1 MCDIIWASLFKGA
14 TMNQYSTRE
23 EWLTAGVEEVRSLF
37 DLSGKSLPKQ
47 IRVSCGFPSTA
58 LRSGAIGECWISTAS
73 ADGTFEILI
82 HPKLADPV
90 KVFEVLIHELCHAT
104 AGAFNHGVN
113 FQKIAKAMHLQAIGR
128 GREPWKST
136 EGDADF
142 IATYA
147 DIITSLGEYP
157 HAELKSDRQ
166 IKKQTTRLLKA
177 VCPSCGYTVR
187 LTSKWAAQGLPT
199 CPCGDDLAL

>member
-1 MCDIIWASLFKGA
+1 
-14 TMNQYSTRE
+14 MNQFSTRE
-23 EWLTAGVEEVRSLF
+23 EWLVAGIEEVQSLF
-37 DLSGKSLPKQ
+37 DANSKPLPKN

-58 LRSGAIGECWISTAS
+58 LRSGAIGECWINTCS
-73 ADGTFEILI
+73 ADGAFEILI

-113 FQKIAKAMHLQAIGR
+113 FQKIAKSMNLMPVGSGR
-128 GREPWKST
+128 QPWKAT
-136 EGDADF
+136 VGDADF
-142 IATYA
+142 GKVYG
-147 DIITSLGEYP
+147 DIITSLGDYP

-166 IKKQTTRLLKA
+166 IKKQSTRLLKA

-187 LTSKWAAQGLPT
+187 LTHKWASQGLPV
-199 CPCGDDLAL
+199 CPCGDHLAI

>member
-1 MCDIIWASLFKGA
+1 MS
-14 TMNQYSTRE
+14 NQYSTRE

-47 IRVSCGFPSTA
+47 IRVSCGFPSNA
-58 LRSGAIGECWISTAS
+58 NRSGAIGECWINSAS
-73 ADGTFEILI
+73 ADGTFEIMI

-90 KVFEVLIHELCHAT
+90 AVFEVLIHELCHAT
-104 AGAFNHGVN
+104 SGAFNHGIN
-113 FQKIAKAMHLQAIGR
+113 FQKIASAMHLMATGSGR
-128 GREPWKST
+128 QPWKST
-136 EGDADF
+136 KGSATF
-142 IATYA
+142 LPTYA
-147 DIITSLGEYP
+147 DIITSLGDYP

-187 LTSKWAAQGLPT
+187 LTQKWADQGMPS
-199 CPCGDDLAL
+199 CPCGDTLSV

>member
-1 MCDIIWASLFKGA
+1 MTA
-14 TMNQYSTRE
+14 QYSTRE

-37 DLSGKSLPKQ
+37 DLSGKTLPRQ

-58 LRSGAIGECWISTAS
+58 MRSGAIGECWISTAS

-113 FQKIAKAMHLQAIGR
+113 FQKIAKTMHLQAIGR

-142 IATYA
+142 IPTYA
-147 DIITSLGEYP
+147 DIITSLGDYP

-177 VCPSCGYTVR
+177 TCPSCGYPVR

-199 CPCGDDLAL
+199 CPCGDDFAL

>member
-1 MCDIIWASLFKGA
+1 MTA
-14 TMNQYSTRE
+14 QYSTRE

-37 DLSGKSLPKQ
+37 DLSGKTLPRQ

-58 LRSGAIGECWISTAS
+58 MRSGAIGECWISTAS

-113 FQKIAKAMHLQAIGR
+113 FQKIAKTMHLQAIGR
-128 GREPWKST
+128 GRQPWKST

-142 IATYA
+142 IPTYA
-147 DIITSLGEYP
+147 DIITSLGDYP

-177 VCPSCGYTVR
+177 TCPSCGYTVR

>member
-1 MCDIIWASLFKGA
+1 MTAH
-14 TMNQYSTRE
+14 YSTRE
-23 EWLTAGVEEVRSLF
+23 EWLTAGIEEVRSLF

-113 FQKIAKAMHLQAIGR
+113 FQKIAKTMHLQAIGR

-142 IATYA
+142 IPVYH
-147 DIITSLGEYP
+147 DIITSLGDYP

-187 LTSKWAAQGLPT
+187 LTQKWADQGLPT

>member
-1 MCDIIWASLFKGA
+1 MTA
-14 TMNQYSTRE
+14 QYSTRE

-37 DLSGKSLPKQ
+37 DLSGKTLPRQ

-58 LRSGAIGECWISTAS
+58 MRSGAIGECWISTAS

-113 FQKIAKAMHLQAIGR
+113 FQKIAKTMHLQAIGR

-142 IATYA
+142 VPTYA
-147 DIITSLGEYP
+147 DIITSLGDYP

-177 VCPSCGYTVR
+177 TCPSCGYTVR

>member
-1 MCDIIWASLFKGA
+1 
-14 TMNQYSTRE
+14 MNQYNTRE
-23 EWLTAGVEEVRSLF
+23 EWLTAGVEEVRPLF
-37 DLSGKSLPKQ
+37 DLFSKPIPKQ

-58 LRSGAIGECWISTAS
+58 LRSGAIGECWINTAS

-104 AGAFNHGVN
+104 AGAFNHGLN
-113 FQKIAKAMHLQAIGR
+113 FQKIAKAMHLQATGSGR
-128 GREPWKST
+128 QPWKST
-136 EGDADF
+136 AGDADF
-142 IATYA
+142 EPVYAEIIA
-147 DIITSLGEYP
+147 SLGDYP

-177 VCPSCGYTVR
+177 CCPSCGYTVR
-187 LTSKWAAQGLPT
+187 LSQKWADQGLPT
-199 CPCGDDLAL
+199 CPCGDTLSL

>member
-1 MCDIIWASLFKGA
+1 M
-14 TMNQYSTRE
+14 YSTRE
-23 EWLTAGVEEVRSLF
+23 EWLTAGIEEVRPLF
-37 DLSGKSLPKQ
+37 DLSSKPLPKQ

-58 LRSGAIGECWISTAS
+58 LRSGAIGECWINSAS

-104 AGAFNHGVN
+104 AGAFNHGVV
-113 FQKIAKAMHLQAIGR
+113 FQKIAKAMNLKPIGS
-128 GREPWKST
+128 GRQPWK
-136 EGDADF
+136 
-142 IATYA
+142 ATVGNDQFVGVYA
-147 DIITSLGEYP
+147 DIIDSLGAYP

-177 VCPSCGYTVR
+177 ECPSCGYTVR
-187 LTSKWAAQGLPT
+187 LTQKWADQGLPT
-199 CPCGDDLAL
+199 CPCGDDLALQ

>member
-1 MCDIIWASLFKGA
+1 MSRQF
-14 TMNQYSTRE
+14 STRE
-23 EWLTAGVEEVRSLF
+23 EWLTAGIEEVRSLF
-37 DLSGKSLPKQ
+37 DLYSKPLPAR

-58 LRSGAIGECWISTAS
+58 LRSGAIGECWINSAS

-90 KVFEVLIHELCHAT
+90 SVFEVLVHELCHAT

-113 FQKIAKAMHLQAIGR
+113 FQKIAKAMHLQACGSGR
-128 GREPWKST
+128 HPWKST
-136 EGDADF
+136 KGDADF
-142 IATYA
+142 VVVYG
-147 DIITSLGEYP
+147 DIIASLGDYP

-177 VCPSCGYTVR
+177 CCPSCGYTVR
-187 LTSKWAAQGLPT
+187 LTQKWAEQGLPT
-199 CPCGDDLAL
+199 CPCGDTLSI

>member
-1 MCDIIWASLFKGA
+1 MTA
-14 TMNQYSTRE
+14 QYSTRE
-23 EWLTAGVEEVRSLF
+23 EWLTAGIEEVRSLF

-47 IRVSCGFPSTA
+47 IRVACGFPLHA

-82 HPKLADPV
+82 HPGLADPV

-113 FQKIAKAMHLQAIGR
+113 FQKIAKAMHLQATGR

-142 IATYA
+142 IPTYA
-147 DIITSLGEYP
+147 DIITSLGDYP

-177 VCPSCGYTVR
+177 TCPSCGYTVR
-187 LTSKWAAQGLPT
+187 LTAKWAAQGLPT

>member
-1 MCDIIWASLFKGA
+1 MSRQF
-14 TMNQYSTRE
+14 STRE
-23 EWLTAGVEEVRSLF
+23 EWLTAGIEEVRSLF
-37 DLSGKSLPKQ
+37 DLYSKPLPAR

-58 LRSGAIGECWISTAS
+58 LRSGAIGECWINSAS

-90 KVFEVLIHELCHAT
+90 SVFEVLVHELCHAT

-113 FQKIAKAMHLQAIGR
+113 FQKIAKAMHLQACGS
-128 GREPWKST
+128 GKQPWKAT
-136 EGDADF
+136 KGDADF
-142 IATYA
+142 SSVYG
-147 DIITSLGEYP
+147 DIILSLGDYP

-177 VCPSCGYTVR
+177 CCPSCGYTVR
-187 LTSKWAAQGLPT
+187 LTQKWADQGMPT
-199 CPCGDDLAL
+199 CPCGDTLSI

>member
-1 MCDIIWASLFKGA
+1 MTAH
-14 TMNQYSTRE
+14 YSTRE
-23 EWLTAGVEEVRSLF
+23 EWLTAGIEEVRSLF
-37 DLSGKSLPKQ
+37 DLSGKSLPQQ

-58 LRSGAIGECWISTAS
+58 LRSGAIGECWINSAS

-113 FQKIAKAMHLQAIGR
+113 FQKIAKAMHLQAIGS

-136 EGDADF
+136 EGSADF
-142 IATYA
+142 VPTYA
-147 DIITSLGEYP
+147 DIIASLGDYP
-157 HAELKSDRQ
+157 HAELKSDRR

-177 VCPSCGYTVR
+177 TCPSCGYTVR
-187 LTSKWAAQGLPT
+187 LTQKWADQGLPT
-199 CPCGDDLAL
+199 CPCGDDLAI

>member
-1 MCDIIWASLFKGA
+1 MK
-14 TMNQYSTRE
+14 NQYSTRE
-23 EWLTAGVEEVRSLF
+23 EWLTAGIEEVRSLF

-58 LRSGAIGECWISTAS
+58 LRSGAIGECWINSAS

-90 KVFEVLIHELCHAT
+90 AVFEVLIHELCHAT
-104 AGAFNHGVN
+104 AGAFNHGIN
-113 FQKIAKAMHLQAIGR
+113 FQKIAKAMHLEAIGS
-128 GREPWKST
+128 GRQPWKST
-136 EGDADF
+136 KGNANF
-142 IATYA
+142 LPTYA
-147 DIITSLGEYP
+147 DIITSLGDYP

-187 LTSKWAAQGLPT
+187 LTQKWADQGMPD
-199 CPCGDDLAL
+199 CPCGDTLATVQP

>member
-1 MCDIIWASLFKGA
+1 MTA
-14 TMNQYSTRE
+14 QYSTRE

-37 DLSGKSLPKQ
+37 DLSGKTLPRQ

-58 LRSGAIGECWISTAS
+58 MRSGAIGECWISTAS

-113 FQKIAKAMHLQAIGR
+113 FQKIAKTMHLQAIGR
-128 GREPWKST
+128 GREPWKAT

-142 IATYA
+142 IPTYA
-147 DIITSLGEYP
+147 DIITSLGDYP

-177 VCPSCGYTVR
+177 TCPSCGYTVR